1 MQLLLLPLL
10 AVEWVD
16 LLLLHGTAKN
26 LDITKNLVHVL
37 VYFISNG
44 PKSVVCTY
52 ATHRSWSA
60 GGPTSMCTGVGNCGS
75 LSGLHGGSETEGT
88 ALLQRI
94 ETSLLQWKKLQR
106 SHEMV
111 VNQGRWVNTPFFL
124 FL

>member
-10 AVEWVD
+10 AVAWVD

-26 LDITKNLVHVL
+26 LDITKNLV
-37 VYFISNG
+37 
-44 PKSVVCTY
+44 
-52 ATHRSWSA
+52 
-60 GGPTSMCTGVGNCGS
+60 CTGVGNCGS